1 MKFDLNINVLI
12 GVTSQLATFLSALIQ
27 SQPQSQPMQLLS
39 AETPT
44 PMQTPAPA
52 PTLEAAES
60 DKPRR
65 TRRAKAETP
74 AEAPQPEPEPETPAA
89 EPEPSPEPEAP
100 AEQPEKE
107 QPAKELT
114 AEDVREAMHR
124 TRQRFEGND
133 YRENTDSEAYK
144 KHHKSLTGMFK
155 QIAAVLGAEKP
166 SALPAEK
173 RAQFIAECDAL
184 ILDERGLIAPPPAPY

>member
-12 GVTSQLATFLSALIQ
+12 GVTSQLATLLSALIQ
-27 SQPQSQPMQLLS
+27 SQPQPQSQPTQLPS

-52 PTLEAAES
+52 PTLEVAES

-65 TRRAKAETP
+65 PRRAKAETS
-74 AEAPQPEPEPETPAA
+74 AEAPQPETPAT
-89 EPEPSPEPEAP
+89 EPEPAP
-100 AEQPEKE
+100 APEPEKE

-114 AEDVREAMHR
+114 AADVREAMHR
-124 TRQRFEGND
+124 TRQRFEGDD

-155 QIAAVLGAEKP
+155 QIAAVLGADKP